1 MAAAGDLRGLP
12 VQATASSRIQVALTV
27 PAVVELGDYE
37 VWLGVPDSFAATQ
50 GDPRFAVRFANADTP
65 DGLQAWSA
73 SQGRFRTGSTVR
85 VR

>member
-1 MAAAGDLRGLP
+1 
-12 VQATASSRIQVALTV
+12 
-27 PAVVELGDYE
+27 
-37 VWLGVPDSFAATQ
+37 
-50 GDPRFAVRFANADTP
+50 VRFANADTP